1 MNLLLDTH
9 AFLYLSQDF
18 TLLGPRAQA
27 ELRAGTGNVLLSIC
41 SVWEMAVK
49 IKLGKL
55 QMDLPLQEA
64 VEAAVQAGLQVLDLR
79 VDAVCRTLML
89 DLNHRDP
96 FDRILAAQAL
106 THGLTIVSRDP
117 FFDAWAVPRIW

>member
-18 TLLGPRAQA
+18 TLLGPRAQVA
-27 ELRAGTGNVLLSIC
+27 LRSGTGDVLLSIC

-49 IKLGKL
+49 LKLGKL
-55 QMDLPLQEA
+55 QMEVPLQEA
-64 VEAAVQAGLQVLDLR
+64 VEAAVRAGLQVLDLR
-79 VDAVCRTLML
+79 VEAVCRTLAL

-106 THGLTIVSRDP
+106 THGLAVVSRDP
-117 FFDAWAVPRIW
+117 VFDAWDVPRIW